1 KGNPCLSKSS
11 TEGEK
16 FSLPANQG
24 FTVCWSEE
32 GTSARWLAMRERTW
46 LDMTS
51 RAKRSSPEG
60 PRRNG
65 TRAKT
70 TIATAAIGAAM
81 VSHHLGSTRGPASA
95 LAALRSDNGILLW
108 RSTGALK

>member
-1 KGNPCLSKSS
+1 MKYIYLCYVNAATDILSTKSRRQTIKGNPCLANSS
-11 TEGEK
+11 TGGEK

-70 TIATAAIGAAM
+70 TIAAAAIGAAM
-81 VSHHLGSTRGPASA
+81 VTHHLGSTR
-95 LAALRSDNGILLW
+95 
-108 RSTGALK
+108 